1 MTLLI
6 TIFAAVIATVIW
18 YVRKDDSMKLET
30 LLFMYWGAAIMWLVD
45 AIFEYMELKEKYFTP
60 ALEDMINDTFLGLY
74 VVALGLVIWVV
85 RLLIT
90 DPRGSVRAVLKKS
103 SRLF

>member
-6 TIFAAVIATVIW
+6 TVFAAVIATVKW
-18 YVRKDDSMKLET
+18 YNRKDDSLKLGI
-30 LLFMYWGAAIMWLVD
+30 LCFLYWGASIMWLVD
-45 AIFEYMELKEKYFTP
+45 AIFEYAELRAEYFTP
-60 ALEDMINDTFLGLY
+60 ALEDMLNDTFLGLS

-90 DPRGSVRAVLKKS
+90 DPKGSVRAALTGKKA
-103 SRLF
+103 